1 MTKNAKKQ
9 KIVINGIN
17 KKTSFD
23 LLLNEV
29 FLMFYNTILCIALSV
44 FMIYTPFGRVMD
56 GWLPE

>member
-1 MTKNAKKQ
+1 MLKNKKLSLMEL
-9 KIVINGIN
+9 I

-29 FLMFYNTILCIALSV
+29 FLMFYNTILCIVLSV